1 MCTNVCIIF
10 AHTGSGVCFNKSM
23 EKLSG
28 LYPQQR
34 QILWKLTEIYS
45 LMHCPK
51 GDRFPKI
58 YVTWNAAKKMKSA
71 LSLLL
76 PSFWFCDGS
85 NTFLPIHFFLNIY
98 SFLCIIYLSAFYHI
112 LFHFHPLLMSDFILF
127 SFILILIFLMCFPF
141 FHLLC

>member
-10 AHTGSGVCFNKSM
+10 AHTGSGVCINKSM

-85 NTFLPIHFFLNIY
+85 NTFLPIHFFWISTLSSV
-98 SFLCIIYLSAFYHI
+98 SFTYQ
-112 LFHFHPLLMSDFILF
+112 LFITFSSTFILF
-127 SFILILIFLMCFPF
+127 SCLILSFSHSFWFLFFLCAFLF